1 MANRMVLYLLC
12 LNMFAFN
19 AFALT
24 SDRNQRVYFSSGH
37 ASLDEKTGEG
47 HYSEGVSIDQ
57 GTTHLRATDAKT
69 IINSDH
75 QLTRAL
81 AKGGD
86 KEQAHL
92 WTCTSMDK
100 PPLHAYADTLSYYP
114 LENRL
119 ELVGNARITQGDN
132 TLQAPIINYDTQA
145 ERLIT
150 TASADKEQGTLIL
163 INPKN
168 NNPVGNIRR

>member
-1 MANRMVLYLLC
+1 MQPTGRLMGNRIRLGLLC
-12 LNMFAFN
+12 LSMFALN

-24 SDRNQRVYFSSGH
+24 SDRSKLVYFSSGH

-47 HYSEGVSIDQ
+47 HYREGVSIDQ
-57 GTTHLRATDAKT
+57 GTTHLRATDATT
-69 IINSDH
+69 IMNSDH
-75 QLTRAL
+75 QLTRAI
-81 AKGGD
+81 AKGSGE
-86 KEQAHL
+86 KQAHF
-92 WTCTSMDK
+92 WTCTSADK

-132 TLQAPIINYDTQA
+132 TLQAPIINYDTKA

-150 TASADKEQGTLIL
+150 TASADKKQGTLIL
-163 INPKN
+163 INPKKH
-168 NNPVGNIRR
+168 

>member
-1 MANRMVLYLLC
+1 MGNRMLLGLFC
-12 LNMFAFN
+12 LSVFTLN

-24 SDRNQRVYFSSGH
+24 SDRSKLVYFSSGH

-47 HYSEGVSIDQ
+47 SYSEGVSIDQ

-69 IINSDH
+69 IMNAKH
-75 QLTRAL
+75 EFMRAI
-81 AKGGD
+81 ASGSG
-86 KEQAHL
+86 KEQAHF
-92 WTCTSMDK
+92 WTCTSADK

-119 ELVGNARITQGDN
+119 ELVGNARISQGDN
-132 TLQAPIINYDTQA
+132 TITAPTINYDTKA

-150 TASADKEQGTLIL
+150 TASTDKKQGTLIL
-163 INPKN
+163 IRPEKH
-168 NNPVGNIRR
+168 P